1 MSWIIFSVTVLT
13 LLVLDLG
20 ILNRKDEVIKLSHG
34 LWLSF
39 FYIAIAVL
47 FGIYVYFEMGETSAK
62 EYYTGFLLEK
72 TMALDNIFIISVI
85 FRFFGIPLKYQHR
98 VLFWGIL
105 GVIVLRAIMIYAGGA
120 LIARFSW
127 ILFIFA
133 IILILTGIKTFYIT
147 DKKINIGE
155 MYIYKILHK
164 YFSIDTTSESN
175 KFFIYKDNKLYITN
189 LFVSLVTIE
198 IMDLV
203 FAIDSIPVIFAVT
216 QNIFIVYTSNIFAI
230 LGLRALFFCLAD
242 IIERFKYIKYS
253 LGIILILIGIK
264 IFVAHYIHI
273 PPVIPLTVTM
283 ILLIMGIV
291 ASILLDNAKPGT
303 GDKKH

>member
-1 MSWIIFSVTVLT
+1 LPWIIFSVTVLT

-20 ILNRKDEVIKLSHG
+20 IFNKKDEVIKLSHG

-39 FYIAIAVL
+39 FYIAIAII
-47 FGIYVYFEMGETSAK
+47 FGIYVYYEMGETSAK

-85 FRFFGIPLKYQHR
+85 FRFFDTPLKYQHR

-120 LIARFSW
+120 LIAKFSW

-133 IILILTGIKTFYIT
+133 VILIFTGFKTFYIT
-147 DKKINIGE
+147 DKKINIGD
-155 MYIYKILHK
+155 MYLYKILHK
-164 YFSIDTTSESN
+164 YLNIDTSAKNN
-175 KFFIYKDNKLYITN
+175 KFFIYKNNKLYITN
-189 LFVSLVTIE
+189 LFVALLTIE

-203 FAIDSIPVIFAVT
+203 FAVDSIPVIFAVT

-264 IFVAHYIHI
+264 IFVAHYVHI
-273 PPVIPLTVTM
+273 PPVIPLITTI
-283 ILLIMGIV
+283 ILLILGIV
-291 ASILLDNAKPGT
+291 ASIAFDNTKEQQS
-303 GDKKH
+303 KKLI